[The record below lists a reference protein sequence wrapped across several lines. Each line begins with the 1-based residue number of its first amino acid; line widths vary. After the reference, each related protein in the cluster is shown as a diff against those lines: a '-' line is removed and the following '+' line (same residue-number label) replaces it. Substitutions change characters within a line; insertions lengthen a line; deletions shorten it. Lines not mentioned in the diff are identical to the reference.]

1 MTTITTNPPRV
12 LIAATQSG
20 SGKTT
25 ITCGILRALAKK
37 GLAVQG
43 YKTGPDYIDPG
54 YLSMASRR
62 PVHNLDTWLVDVATM
77 KSLFAQHAEQAD
89 ITVVEGVMGLYDG
102 GKGGISSTAS
112 IAKLLK
118 IPVILVINIA
128 SMAESAAAIAL
139 GFKEYD
145 KDLPFAGV
153 ILNNAGSE
161 RHGQM
166 VVEGMDKLGIKV
178 FGIIPR
184 NKELGISERHLG
196 LLPTE
201 ENSNEEQIELMG
213 KTVEEHLD
221 LNAIIEL
228 ASHTEEIETEA
239 PAKAVENKVRIAI
252 AKDKAFSFYYHESLR
267 EAEKAGAEII
277 FFSPLEDR
285 ELPEAD
291 GLLLGGGFPEMFA
304 EQLAANESMKESIR
318 RAVFCGMPVVAE
330 CGGYMYLT
338 KSIKNFE
345 GKEYEMCKIIPAVS
359 YMTERLR
366 RMGYVTAQA
375 LTESVLAE
383 KGAVMNGHEFHFSA
397 VTPDNADTFPYAYE
411 FTGNCGVGKK
421 YLAGYT
427 KDNVTASYLHIHFA
441 GNREKLKHFIRKCEE
456 YKNNKKR

>member
-1 MTTITTNPPRV
+1 MTKLIKNPPRI

-25 ITCGILRALAKK
+25 ITCGILRALTKR

-62 PVHNLDTWLVDVATM
+62 PVHNLDTWLLDVETM
-77 KSLFAQHAEQAD
+77 KSLFAQHAELAD

-102 GKGGISSTAS
+102 GRGGISSTAS

-139 GFKEYD
+139 GFREYD
-145 KDLPFAGV
+145 RELPFAGV

-166 VVEGMDKLGIKV
+166 VVEAMEKLGIKV

-184 NKELGISERHLG
+184 KKELGISERHLG

-201 ENSNEEQIELMG
+201 ENSNEEQIEIMG
-213 KTVEEHLD
+213 HTVEEHLD
-221 LNAIIEL
+221 LDAMIEL
-228 ASHTEEIETEA
+228 ASHTAEIETEA
-239 PAKAVENKVRIAI
+239 QTEEGEKRVRIAI
-252 AKDKAFSFYYHESLR
+252 AKDKAFSFYYQESLR
-267 EAEKAGAEII
+267 EAEKAGAEIV
-277 FFSPLEDR
+277 FFSPLEDS

-304 EQLAANESMKESIR
+304 EQLAANESMKKSIR
-318 RAVFCGMPVVAE
+318 DAVSGGMPVIAE

-338 KSIKNFE
+338 RSIKDFE
-345 GKEYEMCKIIPAVS
+345 GNEHEMCGIIPAVS
-359 YMTERLR
+359 YMTEKLR

-397 VTPDNADTFPYAYE
+397 ITPDNEETFPYAYE
-411 FTGNCGVGKK
+411 FAGNCGAGKK
-421 YLAGYT
+421 YMAGYT
-427 KDNVTASYLHIHFA
+427 KDSVTASYLHIHFA
-441 GNREKLKHFIRKCEE
+441 GNREELKRFIKKCEE
-456 YKNNKKR
+456 YKNR